1 MPTFRNGLMTPK
13 VKATPPPAK
22 RPSSPATASPAATLA
37 ALTGRDRDF
46 LASRWFSLKAALA
59 GVRHTLLTQPNA
71 WIEVTAVAG
80 VTLIAW
86 WIGITAIEWALL
98 ALTFSLVLAL
108 EAVNTAVEATI
119 DLVAPHYHPL
129 AKIAKDAAAGA
140 LVFAVLGS
148 LGVATAILGPRL
160 WQLLF

>member
-1 MPTFRNGLMTPK
+1 MTPK
-13 VKATPPPAK
+13 VKATPSPRQRPPSAAAN
-22 RPSSPATASPAATLA
+22 SQAVLAT
-37 ALTGRDRDF
+37 LTGRDRHF
-46 LASRWFSLKAALA
+46 LAGRWFSLKAALTGA
-59 GVRHTLLTQPNA
+59 RHTLVTQPNA
-71 WIEVTAVAG
+71 WIE
-80 VTLIAW
+80 L
-86 WIGITAIEWALL
+86 TAIMAVTIVGWLFRLAALEWALL

-119 DLVAPHYHPL
+119 DLVSPHYHPL

-148 LGVATAILGPRL
+148 IGVATSIFGPRL